1 MAAPSIETVQSW
13 QGRTMVDPAGDKLGT
28 IDAIYLDDQTGQP
41 EWATVTSGLFSAKTA
56 FVPLAQAQ
64 DTGDSVQVPYDK
76 DQVKDAPSME
86 ADGQLS
92 QDDEAELYR
101 HYGLDYSEHR
111 SDSGL
116 PAGIAGQGIDS
127 RDRNGDGIYD
137 DVQDSAV
144 GRDTSGPTTDD
155 AMTRSEE
162 ELRVGTESR
171 ERGRARLRKHVTT
184 EQQTVTVPVQR
195 EEVRVERE
203 PITDANLDAATS
215 GPAISEE
222 EHEVTLREEEVVVDK
237 RAVPKERVRLD
248 TETVTDERQI
258 SEEVRKEHIEVDG
271 DQDQLPRQDQR

>member
-1 MAAPSIETVQSW
+1 MPDIDTVQSW

-28 IDAIYLDDQTGQP
+28 INAIYLDDETGQP
-41 EWATVTSGLFSAKTA
+41 EWATVTSGLFSAKTT

-64 DTGDSVQVPYDK
+64 DAGDSVQVPYDK
-76 DQVKDAPSME
+76 AQVKAAPSMA

-92 QDDEAELYR
+92 QDEEAELYR

-116 PAGIAGQGIDS
+116 PAGD
-127 RDRNGDGIYD
+127 RDRDHDGIYD
-137 DVQDSAV
+137 DVQDTAV

-162 ELRVGTESR
+162 ELRVGTTSR
-171 ERGRARLRKHVTT
+171 ERGRVRLRKYVTT
-184 EQQTVTVPVQR
+184 EQVTQTVPVQR

-203 PITDANLDAATS
+203 PITDANLEAATS

-222 EHEVTLREEEVVVDK
+222 EHEVTLHEETPVVEK
-237 RAVPKERVRLD
+237 RAVPRERVRLD
-248 TETVTDERQI
+248 TETVTEERQVA
-258 SEEVRKEHIEVDG
+258 EEVRKEQIEVD
-271 DQDQLPRQDQR
+271 DQDQLRRQDQR

>member
-1 MAAPSIETVQSW
+1 
-13 QGRTMVDPAGDKLGT
+13 MVDPAGAKLGT
-28 IDAIYLDDQTGQP
+28 IDAIYLDDETGQP
-41 EWATVTSGLFSAKTA
+41 EWATVTSSLFGTKAA

-76 DQVKDAPSME
+76 QQVKDAPSLE

-92 QDDEAELYR
+92 QDEEAELYR

-111 SDSGL
+111 SDAGL
-116 PAGIAGQGIDS
+116 PAGE
-127 RDRNGDGIYD
+127 RDRDRDAVYD
-137 DVQDSAV
+137 DVPHTAM

-162 ELRVGTESR
+162 ELHVGTQTR
-171 ERGRARLRKHVTT
+171 ERGRARLRKHVVT
-184 EQQTVTVPVQR
+184 ETQQVTVPVQR
-195 EEVRVERE
+195 EQVRVERE

-222 EHEVTLREEEVVVDK
+222 EHEVTLREEEVVVSK

-248 TETVTDERQI
+248 TETVTDEREV
-258 SEEVRKEHIEVDG
+258 SEEVRKEQIEVQG
-271 DQDQLPRQDQR
+271 DQDQLRRDQR

>member
-1 MAAPSIETVQSW
+1 MPPSIDTVQSW

-28 IDAIYLDDQTGQP
+28 IDAIYLDDETGQP
-41 EWATVTSGLFSAKTA
+41 EWATVTRGLFSAKAA

-64 DTGDSVQVPYDK
+64 DLGDGVQVPYDK
-76 DQVKDAPSME
+76 QQVTDAPSPQ
-86 ADGQLS
+86 ADGSLS
-92 QDDEAELYR
+92 QDEEAELYR
-101 HYGLDYSEHR
+101 HYGLEYSEHR
-111 SDSGL
+111 SDSSL
-116 PAGIAGQGIDS
+116 PAGT
-127 RDRNGDGIYD
+127 D
-137 DVQDSAV
+137 DTV

-162 ELRVGTESR
+162 ELRVGTETR

-248 TETVTDERQI
+248 TETVTDERQVA
-258 SEEVRKEHIEVDG
+258 EEVRKEHIELDG
-271 DQDQLPRQDQR
+271 DLDQRPRHDQR

>member
-1 MAAPSIETVQSW
+1 MPAPSIDTVQSW
-13 QGRTMVDPAGDKLGT
+13 QGRTMVDSAGDKLGT
-28 IDAIYLDDQTGQP
+28 IDGIYLDDETGQP
-41 EWATVTSGLFSAKTA
+41 EWATVSSGLFSAKTA

-76 DQVKDAPSME
+76 DQVKSAPGME

-92 QDDEAELYR
+92 QDEEAELYR

-116 PAGIAGQGIDS
+116 PAGTPDHT
-127 RDRNGDGIYD
+127 RDDT
-137 DVQDSAV
+137 V
-144 GRDTSGPTTDD
+144 GRDVSGPTTDD

-162 ELRVGTESR
+162 ELQVGTQTR
-171 ERGRARLRKHVTT
+171 EAGRARLRKYVVTE
-184 EQQTVTVPVQR
+184 EQQVTVPVQR

-222 EHEVTLREEEVVVDK
+222 EHEVTLHEETPVVEK
-237 RAVPKERVRLD
+237 RAVPRERVRLD
-248 TETVTDERQI
+248 KDTVTEERQVA
-258 SEEVRKEHIEVDG
+258 EEVRKEQIEVDG
-271 DQDQLPRQDQR
+271 DQSTDRDDRI